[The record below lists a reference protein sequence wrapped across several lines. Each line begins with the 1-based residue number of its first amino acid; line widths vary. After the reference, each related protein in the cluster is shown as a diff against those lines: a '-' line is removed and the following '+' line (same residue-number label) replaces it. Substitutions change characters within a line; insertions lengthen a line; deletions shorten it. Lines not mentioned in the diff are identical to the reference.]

1 MPRLTALAAL
11 LLTLATPSFAGD
23 PPILAEYR
31 TDSGSL
37 PPEYAWEAS
46 VTLYENGILFLKR
59 CTGYETEGPACK
71 TRRAKVGEAALEA
84 IRAAA
89 LASTLREEPA
99 HPPEDLAVGGGAV
112 HGAVWLKGTRIDL
125 PSQVREQDAGRVAS
139 VLSAIR
145 AAIPARLHRFL
156 TD

>member
-11 LLTLATPSFAGD
+11 LMLLAPAALAED
-23 PPILAEYR
+23 APVLAEYHA
-31 TDSGSL
+31 DSGSL

-46 VTLYENGILFLKR
+46 VIIHENGTLFLKR

-89 LASTLREEPA
+89 VASNLREEPA
-99 HPPEDLAVGGGAV
+99 HPSEDLAVGGGAV
-112 HGAVWLKGTRIDL
+112 YGAVWLDGTKIDL
-125 PSQVREQDAGRVAS
+125 PSQAREQDAGRVAG